1 MLLLTNTKTSRLCR
15 ICTKKVNG
23 GVDGKRTKERGKG
36 EGRGGEGRGG
46 EGRGG
51 RKVRSDD
58 SNGRNTYSIQY
69 ILHSCILCVACHLH

>member
-23 GVDGKRTKERGKG
+23 AVDGKRTKERE
-36 EGRGGEGRGG
+36 EGGREEKRG

-58 SNGRNTYSIQY
+58 SNGKNTYSIQY
-69 ILHSCILCVACHLH
+69 ILNSCILCVACHLH